1 MMKIIMKRVL
11 VSLTLIVAVSLL
23 ACAQEVRHEV
33 RVGDFTRLALIDNV
47 NVNYRCNADSA
58 GFAVF
63 TSTQDVADHFMFSL
77 SSKGQLSIQV
87 ADEYERT
94 GNVPTIT
101 VYSSSLSE
109 AENGGESILR
119 VMDLPP
125 LKTFKVRLTDNGKI
139 IVKNVRSSQLECQ
152 ILSGKGK
159 IIADGSCDD
168 LSLRLIGTGEI
179 QADQV
184 TAVNVSCRIMG
195 TGTIGCHVNGG
206 ELKVSGSGTGKVYYK
221 GQPSKV
227 TVRKLGTIKAIPMK

>member
-1 MMKIIMKRVL
+1 MKRISVSITL
-11 VSLTLIVAVSLL
+11 VVAVSLL

-33 RVGDFTRLALIDNV
+33 KLGDFTRLALIDNV
-47 NVNYRCNADSA
+47 NVNYHCNADSA
-58 GFAVF
+58 GLAVF
-63 TSTQDVADHFMFSL
+63 TSTQDVADHLMFSL

-87 ADEYERT
+87 ADEYERM
-94 GNVPTIT
+94 GNLPTIT

-109 AENGGESILR
+109 AENAGESTLR

-125 LKTFKVRLTDNGKI
+125 MKTFKVRLTDNGKV
-139 IVKNVRSSQLECQ
+139 IVKNVRSSQLEFQ

-168 LSLRLIGTGEI
+168 LALRLIGTGEI

-195 TGTIGCHVNGG
+195 TGSMGCKVNGG
-206 ELKVSGSGTGKVYYK
+206 QLKVNGSGTGKVYYK
-221 GQPSKV
+221 GNPSKV
-227 TVRKLGTIKAIPMK
+227 TVHKLGTIKAIPMQ